1 MAAVT
6 LKDLM
11 NPLTKI
17 EDYTNQTSQKLDKVI
32 ALLAKGG
39 NPAASSGGETKVNK
53 KNIDAINALGSGIG
67 PLLKS
72 LLLIKLVPT
81 SSIDKLGQI
90 ITIIGESLNSLE
102 NPDNALKAA
111 NVIQI
116 IGNNVLL
123 FAISLS
129 IATPL
134 LILSLPGA
142 VALGLS
148 LRLLFAAMGEISEDR
163 VNNLKK
169 VVYELSLGIGMYS
182 LVMVGV
188 YYGAPMIIGGA
199 IAFGLSVRL
208 LVLAAGAG
216 FKGMAQM
223 AAIGYLAS
231 NVLEYSLTMAL
242 TAILSPLV
250 IIGAVAFGLSVR
262 LLLLA
267 MGKSAKSTL
276 AILALGIL
284 GQGVLEFV
292 LTMALVG
299 LIAPL
304 VLIGT
309 AYFTASLM
317 ILNIGLA
324 IAGNKS
330 TIKGAIALALIGPA
344 AIIFTLSMAFVSSI
358 IGNDYQRF
366 IIPTLVI
373 GITAAAFY
381 LIGKGAKEIALGALA
396 FAAIGL
402 SLLVFNYGYIPF
414 IKTINTI
421 TPESFATQAL
431 VLGAFGVGSVALGAA
446 IAALGGTAF
455 LAPLLYAAAGVSLI
469 ALAEGLKAMKALD
482 YKESDA
488 KNLSYTL
495 GAVAMAFS
503 GVNPEEGFFAN
514 VGNMFSRVYQ
524 SGVGIAAAALYTAAG
539 ISLQELSKGL
549 SAFKEINFTEEDSK
563 QLAVSL
569 SAVTTGFALAGGAG
583 QVPSTSFFGQMFGFK
598 ANVVN
603 EGIRSVRGAGKALK
617 DVADGLIAFQELI
630 KQQVV
635 FGEPDGD
642 GKYQEGTLGY
652 AITNTI
658 GFIQSAFAAVGREG
672 DESDTGLFGALG
684 FKQNVV
690 QKGIQAVQ
698 GAGRELT
705 NIANGLKTF
714 QELVTQQIDFRPE
727 GKLATAVKDSITFV
741 GKAFSD
747 IGGDTQ
753 KAEWLGFTW
762 DQNKVGAGIKAV
774 QGAGAELTNIAN
786 GLKTFQELVKQQI
799 DFRPEGSL
807 AQAVS
812 KTITFVGEAFAAIGG
827 KTQKKKGWF
836 GFTWDQNK
844 VNAGVKAV
852 KGAGIEL
859 TNIATG
865 LSKFEGIQNAEAL
878 GGKITTLFNS
888 MGSAFTSLYA
898 KDPKINDKMSK
909 VATFVTQVG
918 NQATKG
924 ALDKAADGFQGIADA
939 INSVELDKA
948 NAMGDLFKGASKL
961 SSDAKA
967 YKKLV
972 EAVEEIRDVLTGEKQ
987 APQGGGFMQSVLP
1000 AAATVPV
1007 TPKPGSPA
1015 QTAQAT
1021 DARLLAALEKINNT
1035 MANLPSAIAAIEI
1048 KVRD

>member
-1 MAAVT
+1 
-6 LKDLM
+6 
-11 NPLTKI
+11 
-17 EDYTNQTSQKLDKVI
+17 
-32 ALLAKGG
+32 
-39 NPAASSGGETKVNK
+39 
-53 KNIDAINALGSGIG
+53 
-67 PLLKS
+67 
-72 LLLIKLVPT
+72 
-81 SSIDKLGQI
+81 
-90 ITIIGESLNSLE
+90 
-102 NPDNALKAA
+102 
-111 NVIQI
+111 
-116 IGNNVLL
+116 
-123 FAISLS
+123 
-129 IATPL
+129 
-134 LILSLPGA
+134 
-142 VALGLS
+142 
-148 LRLLFAAMGEISEDR
+148 
-163 VNNLKK
+163 
-169 VVYELSLGIGMYS
+169 
-182 LVMVGV
+182 
-188 YYGAPMIIGGA
+188 
-199 IAFGLSVRL
+199 
-208 LVLAAGAG
+208 
-216 FKGMAQM
+216 
-223 AAIGYLAS
+223 
-231 NVLEYSLTMAL
+231 MAL

-402 SLLVFNYGYIPF
+402 SLLVFNMGYIPF

-421 TPESFATQAL
+421 TPESFATQAG
-431 VLGAFGVGSVALGAA
+431 VLAAFGIGSVALGAA
-446 IAALGGTAF
+446 IVATGGAAF
-455 LAPLLYAAAGVSLI
+455 LAPLLYIAAGVALISLG
-469 ALAEGLKAMKALD
+469 AGLKAMKSAD
-482 YKESDA
+482 FKEDDA
-488 KNLSYTL
+488 KNLTYTL

-503 GVNPEEGFFAN
+503 GVNPEDGFFAN
-514 VGNMFSRVYQ
+514 VGNMFSRVVQ
-524 SGVGIAAAALYTAAG
+524 SGVGIAAAGLYTAAG
-539 ISLQELSKGL
+539 IALITLSKGL
-549 SAFKEINFTEEDSK
+549 TAFKAIKFTEEDSK
-563 QLAVSL
+563 ELAISL
-569 SAVTTGFALAGGAG
+569 SAVTTGFALAGGAD

-603 EGIRSVRGAGKALK
+603 EGIRAVSGAGRALK
-617 DVADGLIAFQELI
+617 DVANGLIAFQELI

-658 GFIQSAFAAVGREG
+658 GFVQSAFAAVGREG

-786 GLKTFQELVKQQI
+786 GLKTFQGLVEKEV
-799 DFRPEGSL
+799 DFKPNGSL

-812 KTITFVGEAFAAIGG
+812 KSITFVGEAFAAIGG
-827 KTQKKKGWF
+827 QRQKASWF
-836 GFTWDQNK
+836 VFKWDQNK
-844 VNAGVKAV
+844 VNAGIKAV
-852 KGAGIEL
+852 KGAGTEL

-865 LSKFEGIQNAEAL
+865 LTKFDGIQDPEAL
-878 GGKITTLFNS
+878 GKKISTLFTA

-924 ALDKAADGFQGIADA
+924 ALEKAAEGFQGIADA